1 MLKEK
6 WKIVH
11 DYPNYQVSNLGRIRS
26 NKKILKPIKTRNG
39 YLHIF
44 LYKNG
49 VKKQFLL
56 HRLICEA
63 FIENINNYKEVNHID
78 GNKSNNN
85 INNLEWCTRKENVH
99 HFLLSNK
106 LNNTIAKKVSQFDL
120 LGNKLNSYKS
130 IREASRQSNIDAHN
144 IIYCCRGQKKTAGNY
159 IWQYDVS

>member
-1 MLKEK
+1 MLEK
-6 WKIVH
+6 WQIIE
-11 DYPNYQVSNLGRIRS
+11 DYSSYQVSNLGRIRS
-26 NKKILKPIKTRNG
+26 KKGILKPIKSSNG

-44 LYKNG
+44 LYNNG
-49 VKKQFLL
+49 IKKQFLL
-56 HRLICEA
+56 HRLVCKA
-63 FIENINNYKEVNHID
+63 FKKNIYNLSEINHID
-78 GNKSNNN
+78 GNKENNN